1 MPIKPYL
8 SAIFVKDIFPFY
20 LIIIFISTR
29 IFTGL
34 TTKNILVIIAC
45 MNNQKLISIMF
56 LPIVALGLITCD
68 SGNNGIISS
77 WVQAGPKG
85 TTIARVI
92 TQKDR
97 CPDISLNGVN
107 TQMTERQ
114 APSDD
119 FPVLV
124 CEITIAED
132 IVSASISHRVLK
144 LPKTNPKRIVILGDS
159 GCRLETGDPPQS
171 CNDPVEWPFRQIAE
185 TAASFKPDLVI
196 HVGDYLY
203 REDPCPAGDMGCEG
217 SPSGDNYITWD
228 ADFFFPAD
236 KLLRE
241 APWAFTRGNH
251 EECGRAG
258 AGWFNFLDPNPPFS
272 SCQEFTPPYV
282 VDIGSVNLLMLDSS
296 AAKDNSSPNDQVEI
310 YSSQIT
316 ELENASADNAWM
328 VTHHPFWGIGESSGE
343 LFMINDTLE
352 AASGNSLSDS
362 ISLVVSGH
370 IHFFELLNFVQN
382 RQPQLIIGM
391 SGTEVDD
398 LVTTPFP
405 GLEIGGATVNEGFN
419 LNTFGFA
426 LLELVEGIW
435 EMSIRGVSGEI
446 LLNCEVSESS
456 ATCFP

>member
-1 MPIKPYL
+1 MTNYRAALWIILPIL
-8 SAIFVKDIFPFY
+8 IF
-20 LIIIFISTR
+20 
-29 IFTGL
+29 GL
-34 TTKNILVIIAC
+34 TT
-45 MNNQKLISIMF
+45 
-56 LPIVALGLITCD
+56 CD
-68 SGNNGIISS
+68 SDNNKIISA
-77 WVQAGPKG
+77 WVQAGPNG

-92 TQKDR
+92 TQRDR
-97 CPDISLNGVN
+97 CPDIRLNGVSVAMN
-107 TQMTERQ
+107 QRQ
-114 APSDD
+114 APTDD

-124 CEITIAED
+124 CEIIIPEGT
-132 IVSASISHRVLK
+132 VSASVAKRVLN
-144 LPKTNPKRIVILGDS
+144 LPVQNPKRIVILGDS

-185 TAASFKPDLVI
+185 TAASFNPDLVI

-203 REDPCPAGDMGCEG
+203 REDPCPAGDLGCEG
-217 SPSGDNYITWD
+217 SPSGDNYTTWD

-236 KLLRE
+236 KLLRA

-258 AGWFNFLDPNPPFS
+258 IGWFTFLDPNPPFS

-296 AAKDNSSPNDQVEI
+296 AAKDNSAPDDQVEV
-310 YSSQIT
+310 YQSQIDA
-316 ELENASADNAWM
+316 LENASGDNAWM

-352 AASGNSLSDS
+352 AASDNSLSDS

-370 IHFFELLNFVQN
+370 IHFFELINFVQN

-426 LLELVEGIW
+426 LLDLVDGIW
-435 EMSIRGVSGEI
+435 KMSVRGVSGEI
-446 LLNCEVSESS
+446 LLECEISEST